1 MILVVVYV
9 LSSCSIHKV
18 LLLMPPCHFYLL
30 HPYPLYLF
38 SCLQLF
44 PFMLSSPQLR
54 RKSVTI
60 GSSAVAQSSLHLSY
74 LISCLWLGIWCGW
87 LLNYNEIMHRYCQC
101 IAVRQD
107 GWVAS
112 IQGIGLAM
120 KKREVSSGRS
130 RVFSFLRR
138 MRKERMEGG
147 VEPRYKGINRDWI
160 QKGTYEGSGIK
171 NVDNGKINDAGN
183 RVQLP

>member
-1 MILVVVYV
+1 MILVVVYN
-9 LSSCSIHKV
+9 LFSCSIHKV

-44 PFMLSSPQLR
+44 HFMLSSPQLR

-87 LLNYNEIMHRYCQC
+87 LLNYNEIMCRYCQC
-101 IAVRQD
+101 IAVRWD
-107 GWVAS
+107 GQVAS
-112 IQGIGLAM
+112 IQGIGLAV
-120 KKREVSSGRS
+120 KKRKVSIGRS
-130 RVFSFLRR
+130 GVFSFLRR
-138 MRKERMEGG
+138 MRKERIEGWNHGTMES
-147 VEPRYKGINRDWI
+147 VE
-160 QKGTYEGSGIK
+160 IK
-171 NVDNGKINDAGN
+171 SKKEHTEEAV
-183 RVQLP
+183 